1 MLFLLF
7 RLVRCNIVLMKCFLP
22 LLILAGLLFGQDVLT
37 HKSGKIYKGKY
48 YGTVEQNIVFYVEG
62 ETGNKMFPIREVTSI
77 ETSDGE
83 LTYPFDVPIT
93 NERHETLNYSVTNFD
108 ILILKSGTT
117 YFGEYS
123 KIEEEIVYFKPQNV
137 FAFQPI
143 SIKQTQTLKLKDGH
157 FIIGEQLPVAI
168 GDEFSVWLKSQEAIG
183 TPTIEYMKLLGC
195 TMVIILL
202 IIFIQNIQ
210 NFSLGLDYGEGGG
223 GINVGEPGDE
233 YPPMP

>member
-1 MLFLLF
+1 M
-7 RLVRCNIVLMKCFLP
+7 
-22 LLILAGLLFGQDVLT
+22 
-37 HKSGKIYKGKY
+37 
-48 YGTVEQNIVFYVEG
+48 
-62 ETGNKMFPIREVTSI
+62 
-77 ETSDGE
+77 
-83 LTYPFDVPIT
+83 
-93 NERHETLNYSVTNFD
+93 
-108 ILILKSGTT
+108 KSGTT

-143 SIKQTQTLKLKDGH
+143 SIKQIQTLKLKDGH

-168 GDEFSVWLKSQEAIG
+168 EDEFSVWLKSQEAIG